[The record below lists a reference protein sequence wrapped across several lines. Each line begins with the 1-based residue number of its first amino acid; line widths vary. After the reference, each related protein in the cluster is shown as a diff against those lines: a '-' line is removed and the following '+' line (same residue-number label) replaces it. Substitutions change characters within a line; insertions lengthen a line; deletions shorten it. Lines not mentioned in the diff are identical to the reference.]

1 MLEIGELPIDEFF
14 HKVEEIFKKHK
25 MNFEENR
32 QRSIE
37 LMIKNGLTKRD
48 AHDASELAMIINYV
62 DRLAYSSLDMNI
74 FADYVIRICTQ
85 SRSVAK
91 YRKEISCKENSS
103 TYYVIA
109 NNIGDISKQV
119 IRMPNDK
126 KYPTRQISK
135 REAMLRIAV
144 HEVRHSL
151 QLNVPLSLFRMN
163 SHLDRLDFESIIRM
177 KKRVFEKKKDSYRQK
192 KTIRNKEMV
201 HELDSSIIDGLFS
214 YEINRKKSVSSM
226 SIMDFL
232 LMQPKRP

>member
-1 MLEIGELPIDEFF
+1 
-14 HKVEEIFKKHK
+14 
-25 MNFEENR
+25 
-32 QRSIE
+32 
-37 LMIKNGLTKRD
+37 MIKSGLTKRD
-48 AHDASELAMIINYV
+48 AHDASELVMMINYV
-62 DRLAYSSLDMNI
+62 DRLAYSSLGIDI
-74 FADYVIRICTQ
+74 FADYIIKICTE

-91 YRKEISCKENSS
+91 YRKEISGKEKLS

-109 NNIGDISKQV
+109 NNIGDIKKQV

-126 KYPTRQISK
+126 KYPTRKISE

-151 QLNVPLSLFRMN
+151 QLNVHLNLFRMN

-177 KKRVFEKKKDSYRQK
+177 KKRVFEKRKDSYRQK
-192 KTIRNKEMV
+192 KTIRNREMV

-214 YEINRKKSVSSM
+214 YEINRKKSVSST